1 MTTVDGAPCPVCG
14 GRQLLGHPAG
24 RLAWRH
30 ENVCS
35 LRDREDSRHVAD
47 LDALTNGRAIA
58 RRPATETERILL
70 AVLGH
75 QLPDALTTEL
85 ALLTTTIV
93 ARRWPDLVTTTEGT
107 AS

>member
-1 MTTVDGAPCPVCG
+1 MTAPSGAACPVCG

-24 RLAWRH
+24 VLAWRH

-35 LRDREDSRHVAD
+35 LRDREDARHVAD
-47 LDALTNGRAIA
+47 LDALAGRTLAY

-75 QLPDALTTEL
+75 QLPEQLDTQLAWLTTSV
-85 ALLTTTIV
+85 V
-93 ARRWPDLVTTTEGT
+93 ARTWPDLDTGG
-107 AS
+107 AP